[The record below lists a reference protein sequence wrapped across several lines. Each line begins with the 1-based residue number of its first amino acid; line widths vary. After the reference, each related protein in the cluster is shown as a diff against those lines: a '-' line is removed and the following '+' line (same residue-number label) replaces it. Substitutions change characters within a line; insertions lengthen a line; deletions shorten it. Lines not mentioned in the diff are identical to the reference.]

1 MSGGA
6 TGAGGVEHGIWCQR
20 HSSTGDTLPLPI
32 QTPTREGGGGR
43 ASKEGLN
50 GIKMALAGT

>member
-32 QTPTREGGGGR
+32 QTPTRGGGG

-50 GIKMALAGT
+50 GMKMALAGT

>member
-32 QTPTREGGGGR
+32 QTPTRGGGG
-43 ASKEGLN
+43 ASKNGLN
-50 GIKMALAGT
+50 GMKMALAGT

>member
-6 TGAGGVEHGIWCQR
+6 TGGVEHGIWCQR

-32 QTPTREGGGGR
+32 QDQP
-43 ASKEGLN
+43 KEEEALN
-50 GIKMALAGT
+50 GMKMEDGLGRDMDMNR